1 MNTDNKID
9 EFNKIFLGIWTDAL
23 KLKYR
28 KLCGEIIEKQLKD
41 GRYEGTKLQEVYDQ
55 VTSLRK
61 QEAENK
67 YYFITICPYDDIELS
82 KLVKVMDKMVKKR
95 WFTSYVYVYEQRQSE
110 EGKPYHGIHT
120 HIIVDK
126 GTVKKA
132 EVIREVYNTCKDIV
146 GSKQS
151 VDVKILETEYDLSTR
166 LNYILGSKA
175 DVEKQQKQVIDK
187 IFREENNLQSFYEKN
202 FLHIIQNKFK
212 NAPKDFQEVSL

>member
-1 MNTDNKID
+1 MNTDNKIN
-9 EFNKIFLGIWTDAL
+9 EFNEIFSGIWSDAL
-23 KLKYR
+23 RLKYR

-41 GRYEGTKLQEVYDQ
+41 RQYEGTKLQEVYDQ

-82 KLVKVMDKMVKKR
+82 KLVKVMDKIVKKR

-110 EGKPYHGIHT
+110 QGKPYHGIHT

-126 GTVKKA
+126 GSIKKSEA
-132 EVIREVYNTCKDIV
+132 IREVYNTCKDIV

-166 LNYILGSKA
+166 LNYILGTKSTQ
-175 DVEKQQKQVIDK
+175 EKQEKQNIDK
-187 IFREENNLQSFYEKN
+187 IFREENNLQDFYEKN
-202 FLHIIQNKFK
+202 FLHIIQNKYK
-212 NAPKDFQEVSL
+212 NGSR

>member
-1 MNTDNKID
+1 MNSDLRIN
-9 EFNKIFLGIWTDAL
+9 EFNEIFAGIWSDAL

-41 GRYEGTKLQEVYDQ
+41 RQYEGTKLQEVYDQ

-110 EGKPYHGIHT
+110 QGKPYHGIHT

-126 GTVKKA
+126 GSVKKS

-151 VDVKILETEYDLSTR
+151 VDVKILETDYDLSVR
-166 LNYILGSKA
+166 LNYILGTKSTQ
-175 DVEKQQKQVIDK
+175 EKQEKQSIDK
-187 IFREENNLQSFYEKN
+187 IFREENNLQEFYEKN
-202 FLHIIQNKFK
+202 FLSIIQSKYK
-212 NAPKDFQEVSL
+212 NAILSP